1 MKQVR
6 RRSQQTRREQQGSA
20 LLVTL
25 MVMVGLSIIGLGYVA
40 ISETESAISI
50 NERNAAQV
58 RELAEAGARAI
69 VETFQDPEWAEDVDL
84 LPPTINAIKTDRI
97 VDGASIGR
105 YKPGGARLFDKPHK
119 ATFQDR
125 FWGTEE
131 TADVWINNTKLA
143 AAATAEQQQ
152 WLNELNKT
160 LFNGDYSAGRITE
173 IRVYAPPFTGGEL
186 QDGFYKSTKGIR
198 LGLCTI
204 AVTATKCRNDSDA
217 DPCTDAS
224 PDSRVIARRTVRIVI
239 SEWPF
244 PGPSGPVQTNAN
256 LGTNGN
262 VQVHWGQITA
272 TGTMKLKRPFGS
284 LPWHD
289 AYDTVNYQYGYY
301 DPAVPDTGWDS
312 NPASGDFRVKF
323 NWMHAL
329 AGKTLDDP
337 WYQARTRGDFTGD
350 GAAGPPVAYRYD
362 LPELDLYD
370 VSGGNTEVRAIFQSQ
385 TKDDP
390 EDFKS
395 VLFPKFDY
403 NFWKDTA
410 LTGDDQDNVFYLS
423 WVKDDLFKDKD
434 GNEKTVE
441 KWINV
446 AGGAKSGFYFFDT
459 QNGQNPQNDGPG
471 ILTPAISVKGN
482 PFQAQG
488 FIYLNTEQ
496 WDSAGGAKGVDGFY
510 AAPGEP
516 FKDIGFW
523 QIDEVTGD
531 WVMAGA
537 VHVTDPALVDNGK
550 WDFQDAPG
558 GTENV
563 FDYFVKSLTFKRPAD
578 GGGTTGADETEYF
591 LVPYTEGCN
600 VGVDCSEPHE
610 PYLNLEYN
618 TTAAVGGTTLAAVNS
633 AGGLGNRTD
642 VTMRWSNANSGVGQ
656 ALPKKTN
663 DGKPTGTPISC
674 NTPPVDEKDLWE
686 QCTSNSYDKHGPLVP
701 LDPGLNGVLYVEGEF
716 EQTGN
721 MIFFGSIL
729 AEGDFGKAGSPDVW
743 FDERL
748 IKDEWPPRDFK
759 FPRVFISAVQ
769 SD

>member
-1 MKQVR
+1 MRSICKRTPSASR
-6 RRSQQTRREQQGSA
+6 RQKGSA

-69 VETFQDPEWAEDVDL
+69 VETFQDPMWAEDVKL
-84 LPPTINAIKTDRI
+84 LPPSINDIKTDRI

-105 YKPGGARLFDKPHK
+105 YKPGTRLFDKPHK
-119 ATFQDR
+119 ATFSDR
-125 FWGTEE
+125 FWGDEDH
-131 TADVWINNTKLA
+131 ADVWINNTKLA
-143 AAATAEQQQ
+143 AAAATADQE
-152 WLNELNKT
+152 WLNELNKS

-186 QDGFYKSTKGIR
+186 LNGFYKSDKGVR

-204 AVTATKCRNDSDA
+204 AVTATKCRNDSNA

-284 LPWHD
+284 LPWHH
-289 AYDTVNYQYGYY
+289 AYSTVNYQHGYFNPLV
-301 DPAVPDTGWDS
+301 PADDRGWASDS
-312 NPASGDFRVKF
+312 ASTDFTEKF
-323 NWMHAL
+323 DWMHAL

-350 GAAGPPVAYRYD
+350 GTGGAAVAYRYD
-362 LPELDLYD
+362 LPELGLFDT
-370 VSGGNTEVRAIFQSQ
+370 SGAKTEVRAIFQSQ
-385 TKDDP
+385 TKNDP
-390 EDFKS
+390 DDFKS

-410 LTGDDQDNVFYLS
+410 LTGDDQDNVFYLT
-423 WVKDDLFKDKD
+423 WVSDDIFKDKD
-434 GNEKTVE
+434 GTQKTVE
-441 KWINV
+441 DWINV
-446 AGGAKSGFYFFDT
+446 ADGAKSGFYFFDT
-459 QNGQNPQNDGPG
+459 RNGQNPQNGGPG
-471 ILTPAISVKGN
+471 ILTPEISVKGN

-488 FIYLNTEQ
+488 FIYLNTVQ
-496 WDSAGGAKGVDGFY
+496 WDSAGGAKGVDGYY

-523 QIDEVTGD
+523 QIDEATGD
-531 WVMAGA
+531 WDWDVLNVEHDDDDFAN
-537 VHVTDPALVDNGK
+537 NGK

-558 GTENV
+558 GTTDV
-563 FDYFVKSLTFKRPAD
+563 FD
-578 GGGTTGADETEYF
+578 
-591 LVPYTEGCN
+591 
-600 VGVDCSEPHE
+600 
-610 PYLNLEYN
+610 
-618 TTAAVGGTTLAAVNS
+618 
-633 AGGLGNRTD
+633 
-642 VTMRWSNANSGVGQ
+642 
-656 ALPKKTN
+656 
-663 DGKPTGTPISC
+663 
-674 NTPPVDEKDLWE
+674 
-686 QCTSNSYDKHGPLVP
+686 
-701 LDPGLNGVLYVEGEF
+701 
-716 EQTGN
+716 
-721 MIFFGSIL
+721 
-729 AEGDFGKAGSPDVW
+729 
-743 FDERL
+743 
-748 IKDEWPPRDFK
+748 
-759 FPRVFISAVQ
+759 
-769 SD
+769 

>member
-1 MKQVR
+1 MKQMR
-6 RRSQQTRREQQGSA
+6 RRSHQTSRKERGSA

-50 NERNAAQV
+50 NERNAAQT
-58 RELAEAGARAI
+58 RELAEAGARMV
-69 VETFQDPEWAEDVDL
+69 VETFQDPLWAEDVKL

-97 VDGASIGR
+97 VNGTSIGR
-105 YKPGGARLFDKPHK
+105 YKPGGARMFDKPHK
-119 ATFQDR
+119 ATSADR
-125 FWGTEE
+125 FWGDEDH
-131 TADVWINNTKLA
+131 ADVWINNTKLA
-143 AAATAEQQQ
+143 AATLVADRD
-152 WLNELNKT
+152 WLNNVNKT
-160 LFNGDYSAGRITE
+160 LINGDYSAGRITE
-173 IRVYAPPFTGGEL
+173 IRVYAPPFAGGVLES
-186 QDGFYKSTKGIR
+186 GFYRSDQGIR

-204 AVTATKCRNDSDA
+204 AVTATKCRNDTDA

-224 PDSRVIARRTVRIVI
+224 PDSRVISRRTVRIVI

-272 TGTMKLKRPFGS
+272 TGTMKLKRPFGA

-289 AYDTVNYQYGYY
+289 AYNTANYQYAYFTPG
-301 DPAVPDTGWDS
+301 AAT
-312 NPASGDFRVKF
+312 NPWAADAASADFKKKF
-323 NWMHAL
+323 NWMEAL
-329 AGKTLDDP
+329 AGKVLDDP
-337 WYQARTRGDFTGD
+337 WWQARTRGDFTGD
-350 GAAGPPVAYRYD
+350 GSGGPAVAYRYD
-362 LPELDLYD
+362 QPELGLYD
-370 VSGGNTEVRAIFQSQ
+370 LSGSKTETRAIFQTQ
-385 TKDDP
+385 TKNELDDY
-390 EDFKS
+390 KS

-423 WVKDDLFKDKD
+423 WVSGDTFKDKD
-434 GNEKTVE
+434 GTVKSVE
-441 KWINV
+441 DWINV
-446 AGGAKSGFYFFDT
+446 AGGAKAGFYFFDT
-459 QNGQNPQNDGPG
+459 QNGQNPQNGGGG
-471 ILTPAISVKGN
+471 ILTPEISVKGN

-488 FIYLNTEQ
+488 FIYLNSKQ
-496 WDSAGGAKGVDGFY
+496 WDSAGGAKGVDGYY

-523 QIDEVTGD
+523 EIDSATGNWSLD
-531 WVMAGA
+531 GGGN
-537 VHVTDPALVDNGK
+537 HIDTNFKNNGK

-558 GTENV
+558 GTDNV
-563 FDYFVKSLTFKRPAD
+563 FDYFVISRTFTRPAN
-578 GGGTTGADETEYF
+578 GGGTTGGPVTSYF
-591 LVPYTEGCN
+591 LVPYTPGCA
-600 VGVDCSEPHE
+600 VGTACSEPHE
-610 PYLNLEYN
+610 PYLNVEYN
-618 TTAAVGGTTLAAVNS
+618 TTGSVGGVTLATVNKAS
-633 AGGLGNRTD
+633 GNNQTD
-642 VTMRWSNANSGVGQ
+642 VTMRWSNTNSGKGQ
-656 ALPKKTN
+656 TLPKKTSDN
-663 DGKPTGTPISC
+663 KATGTPVSC
-674 NTPPVDEKDLWE
+674 NTPPTDLKILWD
-686 QCTSNSYDKHGPLVP
+686 QCTSNSYDKHGPIVP

-729 AEGDFGKAGSPDVW
+729 AQGDFGKAGSPDVW

>member
-1 MKQVR
+1 MEQVHQ
-6 RRSQQTRREQQGSA
+6 RSHQARREQEGSA

-50 NERNAAQV
+50 NERNTAQV

-69 VETFQDPEWAEDVDL
+69 VETFQDPEWAEDVNF
-84 LPPTINAIKTDRI
+84 LPPTIDAIKTDRI

-105 YKPGGARLFDKPHK
+105 YKPGGARMFDKPHK
-119 ATFQDR
+119 ASFQDR
-125 FWGTEE
+125 FWGDEDH
-131 TADVWINNTKLA
+131 ADVWINNTKLA
-143 AAATAEQQQ
+143 AAATTAQQQ
-152 WLNELNKT
+152 WLNDLNKT

-186 QDGFYKSTKGIR
+186 LNGFYKSTKGIR

-224 PDSRVIARRTVRIVI
+224 PDSRVIARRTVRIII

-289 AYDTVNYQYGYY
+289 AYTTVNFQYGYNATAAAA
-301 DPAVPDTGWDS
+301 DNPFIADS
-312 NPASGDFRVKF
+312 ASTDYRLQY
-323 NWMHAL
+323 NWLYAL

-350 GAAGPPVAYRYD
+350 GTGGLPVAYPYN
-362 LPELDLYD
+362 LPELGLYD
-370 VSGGNTEVRAIFQSQ
+370 VSGAKTEVRAIFQSQ
-385 TKDDP
+385 TKDDQP
-390 EDFKS
+390 DYKS

-423 WVKDDLFKDKD
+423 WVKDDVFRDKD
-434 GNEKTVE
+434 GNEDTVE
-441 KWINV
+441 DWINV

-459 QNGQNPQNDGPG
+459 RNGQNPQNGGPG

-496 WDSAGGAKGVDGFY
+496 WDSAGGAKGVDGYY

-523 QIDEVTGD
+523 KIDEITGD
-531 WVMAGA
+531 YILPKVLATEYAG
-537 VHVTDPALVDNGK
+537 NGK

-558 GTENV
+558 GTPDV
-563 FDYFVKSLTFKRPAD
+563 FDYFVESRTFKRPDDVAPN
-578 GGGTTGADETEYF
+578 TTGSDITLYF
-591 LVPYTEGCN
+591 LKPYYDGCTPSVN
-600 VGVDCSEPHE
+600 CSEPHE
-610 PYLNLEYN
+610 PFLNLEYN
-618 TTAAVGGTTLAAVNS
+618 TIDTVGGIDVAGVNS
-633 AGGLGNRTD
+633 GGGLGNRTD
-642 VTMRWSNANSGVGQ
+642 VTVQWSNANSGKGQ
-656 ALPKKTN
+656 TLPKKTGT
-663 DGKPTGTPISC
+663 GKPAGTPISC
-674 NTPPVDEKDLWE
+674 NTPPSDKKDLWE

>member
-1 MKQVR
+1 MEQVHSR
-6 RRSQQTRREQQGSA
+6 AHQVHRKQQGSA

-69 VETFQDPEWAEDVDL
+69 VETFQDPEWAEDVNL

-105 YKPGGARLFDKPHK
+105 YQPGGARLFDKPHK

-125 FWGTEE
+125 FWGTED

-143 AAATAEQQQ
+143 TAATTAQQQ
-152 WLNELNKT
+152 WLNDLNKT

-173 IRVYAPPFTGGEL
+173 IRVYAPPFSGGVL
-186 QDGFYKSTKGIR
+186 QDGFYRATAGIR

-204 AVTATKCRNDSDA
+204 AVTATKCRNDTDA

-289 AYDTVNYQYGYY
+289 AYTTVNYQYGYNSTAAAADNPWIS
-301 DPAVPDTGWDS
+301 DPA
-312 NPASGDFRVKF
+312 GDYKVQYD
-323 NWMHAL
+323 WIYAL

-370 VSGGNTEVRAIFQSQ
+370 VSGANTEVRAIFQSQ
-385 TKDDP
+385 TKDVTPDY
-390 EDFKS
+390 KS

-423 WVKDDLFKDKD
+423 WVKDDVFRDKD
-434 GNEKTVE
+434 GNEDTVE
-441 KWINV
+441 DWINV
-446 AGGAKSGFYFFDT
+446 PGGAKSGFYFFDT
-459 QNGQNPQNDGPG
+459 RNGLNPQNGGPG
-471 ILTPAISVKGN
+471 ILTPSISVKGN

-496 WDSAGGAKGVDGFY
+496 WDSAGGAKGVDGYY

-523 QIDEVTGD
+523 KIDEITGD
-531 WVMAGA
+531 YILPKVLATDLAG
-537 VHVTDPALVDNGK
+537 NGK

-558 GTENV
+558 GTADV
-563 FDYFVKSLTFKRPAD
+563 FDYFVESRTFNRPDDVAP
-578 GGGTTGADETEYF
+578 GTTGGAITLFFLKPYF
-591 LVPYTEGCN
+591 DGCTP
-600 VGVDCSEPHE
+600 GVNCSEPHE
-610 PYLNLEYN
+610 PFLNLEYN
-618 TTAAVGGTTLAAVNS
+618 TIDTVGGINVAGVNS
-633 AGGLGNRTD
+633 GGGLGNRTD
-642 VTMRWSNANSGVGQ
+642 VTMQWSNANAGKGQ
-656 ALPKKTN
+656 TLPKTTS

-674 NTPPVDEKDLWE
+674 NVPPADKKTLWE